1 MSGSP
6 PAKDEQLITNNEQL
20 NMTHFNPW
28 HDVERGDAAP
38 KVVNGIIEIPKG
50 SKGKYELDKA
60 SGLLKLD
67 RVLFSAVHYPA
78 AYGFIPKTYCD
89 DNDPL
94 DILVLCSVDIVPMCL
109 VEAKVI
115 GVMQMIDGDEE
126 DDKIIA
132 VAAHD
137 ISVNHFNDI
146 ADLPP
151 HTLNEMQRF
160 FEDYKALE
168 HKHVS
173 VERFMGR
180 EDAYRIIEQ
189 SITLY
194 NETFPNGS
202 ATEPAPKSTGV
213 EV

>member
-1 MSGSP
+1 
-6 PAKDEQLITNNEQL
+6 
-20 NMTHFNPW
+20 MTHFNPW
-28 HDVERGDAAP
+28 HDVERGDNAP

>member
-1 MSGSP
+1 M
-6 PAKDEQLITNNEQL
+6 A
-20 NMTHFNPW
+20 HFNPW
-28 HDVERGDAAP
+28 HDVERGEDAP

-50 SKGKYELDKA
+50 SKGKYELDKD

-89 DNDPL
+89 DKDPL

-109 VEAKVI
+109 VDAKVI
-115 GVMQMIDGDEE
+115 GVMQMIDQDEE

-132 VAAHD
+132 VAAND
-137 ISVNHFNDI
+137 VSVNHYNDI

-151 HTLNEMQRF
+151 HTLLEMQRF

-168 HKHVS
+168 HKQVS

-180 EDAYRIIEQ
+180 EDAYRIIED
-189 SITLY
+189 SIKLY
-194 NETFPNGS
+194 EETFPKGNPQNQVDVQEALS
-202 ATEPAPKSTGV
+202 
-213 EV
+213 

>member
-1 MSGSP
+1 M
-6 PAKDEQLITNNEQL
+6 AK
-20 NMTHFNPW
+20 FNPW
-28 HDVERGDAAP
+28 HDVSRGGNAP
-38 KVVNGIIEIPKG
+38 TLVNGIIEIPKG
-50 SKGKYELDKA
+50 SKAKYELDKD

-78 AYGFIPKTYCD
+78 AYGFIPQTYCD
-89 DNDPL
+89 DKDPL
-94 DILVLCSVDIVPMCL
+94 DILVLCSVDLVPMCV

-137 ISVNHFNDI
+137 ISVNHFNELE
-146 ADLPP
+146 DLPP
-151 HTLNEMQRF
+151 HMLLEMQRF

-168 HKHVS
+168 HKQVT

-180 EDAYRIIEQ
+180 EQAYRIIEE

-194 NETFPNGS
+194 NTTFSKENVAADSVAET
-202 ATEPAPKSTGV
+202 STKA
-213 EV
+213 

>member
-1 MSGSP
+1 M
-6 PAKDEQLITNNEQL
+6 A
-20 NMTHFNPW
+20 HFNPW
-28 HDVERGDAAP
+28 HDVERGEDAP

-50 SKGKYELDKA
+50 SKGKYELDKD

-89 DNDPL
+89 DKDPL

-109 VEAKVI
+109 VDAKVI
-115 GVMQMIDGDEE
+115 GVMQMIDQDEE

-132 VAAHD
+132 VAAND
-137 ISVNHFNDI
+137 VSVNHYNDI

-151 HTLNEMQRF
+151 HTLLEMQRF

-168 HKHVS
+168 HKQVS

-180 EDAYRIIEQ
+180 EDAYRIIED
-189 SITLY
+189 SIKLY
-194 NETFPNGS
+194 EETFPKGN
-202 ATEPAPKSTGV
+202 PQN
-213 EV
+213 EVDVREALS

>member
-1 MSGSP
+1 
-6 PAKDEQLITNNEQL
+6 
-20 NMTHFNPW
+20 MTHFNPW
-28 HDVERGDAAP
+28 HDVALGDNAP
-38 KVVNGIIEIPKG
+38 QVVNGIIEIPKG
-50 SKGKYELDKA
+50 SKGKYELDKD

-78 AYGFIPKTYCD
+78 AYGFIPRTYCD
-89 DNDPL
+89 DKDPL

-137 ISVNHFNDI
+137 VSVNHYNDI

-151 HTLNEMQRF
+151 HTLLEMQRF

-180 EDAYRIIEQ
+180 EDAYHIVEK
-189 SITLY
+189 SIQLY
-194 NETFPNGS
+194 NETFGQKHAEQS
-202 ATEPAPKSTGV
+202 ASLQS
-213 EV
+213 

>member
-1 MSGSP
+1 M
-6 PAKDEQLITNNEQL
+6 A
-20 NMTHFNPW
+20 HFNPW
-28 HDVERGDAAP
+28 HDVARGDDAP

-50 SKGKYELDKA
+50 SKAKYELDKD

-78 AYGFIPKTYCD
+78 AYGFIPQTYCD
-89 DNDPL
+89 DKDPL

-180 EDAYRIIEQ
+180 EDAYRIIEE

-194 NETFPNGS
+194 HETFPNGAS
-202 ATEPAPKSTGV
+202 APSAKQTSGV
-213 EV
+213 EL